1 MGLFCLM
8 WALDTAC
15 NVPLSFIPEAQMTPW
30 NLSETHDFVLDRFG
44 GKQVLL
50 VRECTRSIVDRQNF
64 GRFHYHEMLRLAT
77 SFEENYL
84 SETSLM
90 EMHASDE
97 TVEAFQRFIIKV
109 GAHATACVQCV
120 HAIPDI
126 LANAI
131 YYACGLNLGT
141 SMLTEHKVN
150 VNSVVKILNSQPS
163 LQTLADIL
171 SKTTQGLDW
180 EYLSAVSNMSKHR
193 SVIRSSLSE
202 DWTGKRKNF
211 REMQFAIFERDG
223 KQYWSK
229 LVEEAIGPEYDRLAL
244 VVSETGHELNRW
256 LRETG
261 R

>member
-1 MGLFCLM
+1 
-8 WALDTAC
+8 
-15 NVPLSFIPEAQMTPW
+15 MTPW

-131 YYACGLNLGT
+131 YYACGLNP
-141 SMLTEHKVN
+141 E
-150 VNSVVKILNSQPS
+150 SVFPQVHTFPS
-163 LQTLADIL
+163 SLAAYIL
-171 SKTTQGLDW
+171 SKPAH
-180 EYLSAVSNMSKHR
+180 YLTS
-193 SVIRSSLSE
+193 
-202 DWTGKRKNF
+202 
-211 REMQFAIFERDG
+211 
-223 KQYWSK
+223 
-229 LVEEAIGPEYDRLAL
+229 
-244 VVSETGHELNRW
+244 
-256 LRETG
+256 
-261 R
+261 